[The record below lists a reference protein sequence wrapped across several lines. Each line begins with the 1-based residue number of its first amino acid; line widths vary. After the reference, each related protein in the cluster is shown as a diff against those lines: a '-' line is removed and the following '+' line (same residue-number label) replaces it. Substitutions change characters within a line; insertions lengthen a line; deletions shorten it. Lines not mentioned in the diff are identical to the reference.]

1 MTVRVDKLYHTSIES
16 STHKQL
22 LDNQEE
28 VGVGSHYPTC
38 VLPVYA
44 YSREQFHC
52 ENDLIPHNVAI
63 YLRVGITLKWLVSQ
77 APYLIHESTKAPHIT
92 GSGVLLVV

>member
-1 MTVRVDKLYHTSIES
+1 MTVRVDKLYHTSTES

-44 YSREQFHC
+44 FSREQFHC
-52 ENDLIPHNVAI
+52 ENDLIPHNIAI
-63 YLRVGITLKWLVSQ
+63 YLCVGITLKWLVSQ
-77 APYLIHESTKAPHIT
+77 APYLIHESTKTPHIT
-92 GSGVLLVV
+92 CGGVLLVV